1 MKECQSESET
11 DEECW
16 YPKNMEELVTVDEV
30 GEDDDS
36 IIEPDL
42 PELDKFVSWSK
53 ETEEGEA
60 VKEKEAEIS
69 PPSPSAEVQEKP
81 AEMSNQEKP
90 SKEEV
95 QEKPA
100 EMSNQEKPSKEVGEP
115 AETGITAKPEP
126 AASASSPENRTQ
138 QSPQHP
144 APPEPASTPGD
155 APTEE
160 LNAKLEQTRLEEKAT
175 SDEPPEDSPQN
186 HGSASE
192 ETETAETGPV
202 AETVKMEVPPRGES
216 PNKGVNT
223 DAGLIL
229 VIVWICLSQSPR
241 SSFHVWGRRKL
252 PASTASLWVNATT
265 LESLVVMML
274 SRFTV
279 RINPKTLY
287 LTITLTGFS
296 DCCLGPKYKT

>member
-42 PELDKFVSWSK
+42 PELDKFASWSK

-60 VKEKEAEIS
+60 VEEKEAEIS
-69 PPSPSAEVQEKP
+69 PPSPP
-81 AEMSNQEKP
+81 A
-90 SKEEV
+90 EV

-115 AETGITAKPEP
+115 AETGVTAKPEP

-144 APPEPASTPGD
+144 AAPEPASTAGD

-175 SDEPPEDSPQN
+175 SDEPPEDLPQN

-223 DAGLIL
+223 DAVLIL

-241 SSFHVWGRRKL
+241 PSFHVWGRRKL

-274 SRFTV
+274 SRFAV
-279 RINPKTLY
+279 WINPKTLY
-287 LTITLTGFS
+287 LTVILTGFS